1 MVQQADNLP
10 MPRIISVIDRY
21 VLRELT
27 APLWFSG
34 ALLTFFLL
42 LDRIYNLTDL
52 VITKGVPLHLVM
64 QLLVFMMPSFLAL
77 TLPMALLVAVLL
89 AGGRLA
95 GDLEI
100 VAFQA
105 SGVGRL
111 RLFSPV
117 FATAI
122 AVTLVPGTPPIGL
135 RPPGDEPHGGAAA
148 AGRYRHTLFGIYDMS
163 LPIDAPL
170 KGAARFE
177 KPEKDLS
184 LTQIEEQIQTFAD
197 QPFRRAPFEV
207 EWHKRFAFPLASLVL
222 VLVGFP
228 LAIRSHRG
236 GRAIAL
242 IGSLT
247 ILTSYYLLLT
257 TLEGAALGTR
267 IPAWVAI
274 WTPNALF
281 ASTGLAL

>member
-21 VLRELT
+21 VLRELM

-52 VITKGVPLHLVM
+52 VITKGVPFHLVI
-64 QLLVFMMPSFLAL
+64 QLLVFTMPSFLAL

-105 SGVGRL
+105 SGVGPL

-117 FATAI
+117 LAVALM
-122 AVTLVPGTPPIGL
+122 VTLASGALTIVLGPPANREFQAQLFKILQARATSGL
-135 RPPGDEPHGGAAA
+135 RERVFNADFGDVIIYPQEISASQVALRGLLVSDERDPKLTRVITARE
-148 AGRYRHTLFGIYDMS
+148 GRL
-163 LPIDAPL
+163 L
-170 KGAARFE
+170 
-177 KPEKDLS
+177 
-184 LTQIEEQIQTFAD
+184 AD
-197 QPFRRAPFEV
+197 EVNRR
-207 EWHKRFAFPLASLVL
+207 
-222 VLVGFP
+222 
-228 LAIRSHRG
+228 
-236 GRAIAL
+236 
-242 IGSLT
+242 
-247 ILTSYYLLLT
+247 
-257 TLEGAALGTR
+257 
-267 IPAWVAI
+267 
-274 WTPNALF
+274 
-281 ASTGLAL
+281 

>member
-1 MVQQADNLP
+1 QQADNLP

-77 TLPMALLVAVLL
+77 TLPIGLLVADERDPRLTRIIT
-89 AGGRLA
+89 AREGRLLT
-95 GDLEI
+95 DEVNRRI
-100 VAFQA
+100 T
-105 SGVGRL
+105 L
-111 RLFSPV
+111 RL
-117 FATAI
+117 I
-122 AVTLVPGTPPIGL
+122 DGAVNEADVLPAAPLPGESDTLAPTPK
-135 RPPGDEPHGGAAA
+135 PPGDEPHGGAAA

-184 LTQIEEQIQTFAD
+184 LTQ
-197 QPFRRAPFEV
+197 
-207 EWHKRFAFPLASLVL
+207 
-222 VLVGFP
+222 
-228 LAIRSHRG
+228 
-236 GRAIAL
+236 
-242 IGSLT
+242 
-247 ILTSYYLLLT
+247 
-257 TLEGAALGTR
+257 
-267 IPAWVAI
+267 
-274 WTPNALF
+274 
-281 ASTGLAL
+281 